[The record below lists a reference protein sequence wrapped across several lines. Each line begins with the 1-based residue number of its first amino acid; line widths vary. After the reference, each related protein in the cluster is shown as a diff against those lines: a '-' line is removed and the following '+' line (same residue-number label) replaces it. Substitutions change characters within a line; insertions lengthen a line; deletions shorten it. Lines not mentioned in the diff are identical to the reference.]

1 MPRYKYEKFLEDLN
15 SGKYA
20 NGGYPKY
27 FITSDGEALSYDS
40 AKKNQKRIVEAIKEA
55 SSDGWMVIGCE
66 INWED
71 NDLYCCDTN
80 VKIESAYG
88 DDK

>member
-40 AKKNQKRIVEAIKEA
+40 AKKNQELIVESIKAELN
-55 SSDGWMVIGCE
+55 DCWMVIGCE

-71 NDLYCCDTN
+71 TSLFCSDTSK
-80 VKIESAYG
+80 KIESAYG
-88 DDK
+88 EDK

>member
-20 NGGYPKY
+20 TGGYPKY
-27 FITSDGEALSYDS
+27 FITCDGEALSYDS
-40 AKKNQKRIVEAIKEA
+40 AKKNQKLIVEAIKDQIQ
-55 SSDGWMVIGCE
+55 DGWLVIACD

-71 NDLYCCDTN
+71 TELYCVDTN
-80 VKIESAYG
+80 KKIESAYG
-88 DDK
+88 EDK